1 MVNGQW
7 LMVNETNNPGSGA
20 APPESVIPLPWRGAR
35 RAGWSPPLYAV
46 IVAGGQGTRMGNAV
60 PKQFL
65 ELEGKPILAHT
76 IDAFLEAAP
85 GIKLVLVLPKQQLS
99 WAQMVLTSFPERID
113 LELVAGGATRFESV
127 QAGLAA
133 VPNEAL
139 VLVHDGVR
147 ALVSPDLI
155 RHCIEA
161 ALLEGSAVPVVP
173 VTDSIR
179 EVGEGSSKPLDR
191 SKLRAVQ
198 TPQAFGAGELKA
210 AFARPFQDYFTDE
223 ATVWESAGK
232 PLHLI
237 AGERGNIKITTPE
250 DLVLAGALLREREG

>member
-1 MVNGQW
+1 MSR
-7 LMVNETNNPGSGA
+7 TNREFSFTPSRLH
-20 APPESVIPLPWRGAR
+20 PLKT
-35 RAGWSPPLYAV
+35 PPLYAV
-46 IVAGGQGTRMGNAV
+46 IVAGGQGTRMGSAV

-65 ELEGKPILAHT
+65 ELAGKPVLAHT

-133 VPNEAL
+133 VPDEAL

-179 EVGEGSSKPLDR
+179 EVKAEGLSKPLDR
-191 SKLRAVQ
+191 NNLRAVQ
-198 TPQAFGAGELKA
+198 TPQAFAAGELKK
-210 AFARPFQDYFTDE
+210 AFNQPFEAYFTDE

-232 PLHLI
+232 PLHLF

-250 DLVLAGALLREREG
+250 DLVLAGALLRAREEA